1 MRAIIWL
8 IGIFALAA
16 GVAMLAGNNDGY
28 VLVVFPPWR
37 VQLSLNLLIIALIA
51 AFLLSYLLLR
61 LLSGTLGLPSRV
73 SQWRSRRRREKGER
87 DLHNAINALFEG
99 RFPES
104 LKAASNAYERSEEP
118 AMSALVAARAA
129 HGMRDDERYRE
140 WLARA
145 AEQGDET
152 EVARLMT
159 EADLATLALRYEE
172 ADARLRILRDKG
184 HHHVAMLRLESR
196 VASALGRWEEL
207 VGLVRQLRKQKAIT
221 DEQATVLL
229 RRAHGKRMKELAN
242 DPPALAAYWKDIP
255 AGELQDRALN
265 KEIVPLLSGVGLGS
279 MARKPFERLLDEQ
292 WDSALAR
299 QYARC
304 AEGDG
309 DPRACLQKAEG
320 WLQEHPRDAGLL
332 FALGRLCADAQLWGK
347 AQGYFEASLS
357 IDPALETHLA
367 LAHLLD
373 QLERPDEAQKH
384 YHAAARKLAGS
395 GTELVPA

>member
-37 VQLSLNLLIIALIA
+37 VQLSLNLLIVAVIS
-51 AFLLSYLLLR
+51 AFVLGYLLLR
-61 LLSGTLGLPSRV
+61 LLSGTLGLPSRM

-87 DLHNAINALFEG
+87 DLHQAINSLFEG

-104 LKAASNAYERSEEP
+104 LKAASNAFERSEEP
-118 AMSALVAARAA
+118 AIAALVAARAA
-129 HGMRDDERYRE
+129 NGMRDDERYRA
-140 WLARA
+140 WLERT
-145 AEQGDET
+145 AEFGRET

-159 EADLATLALRYEE
+159 EADLATLALRYDE
-172 ADARLRILRDKG
+172 ADARLRTLREKG

-207 VGLVRQLRKQKAIT
+207 VGLVRQLRRQKAIT

-229 RRAHGKRMKELAN
+229 RRAHGKRMKELAA

-255 AGELQDRALN
+255 AAELQDRALN
-265 KEIVPLLSGVGLGS
+265 KEVVRLLAAAGLGS
-279 MARKPFERLLDEQ
+279 MARKPFERLLDEE
-292 WDSALAR
+292 WDSELAR

-309 DPRACLQKAEG
+309 DARACLQKAES
-320 WLQEHPRDAGLL
+320 WLQAHPRDPGLL

-347 AQGYFEASLS
+347 ARGYFEASLG

-373 QLERPDEAQKH
+373 QIDRPEEAQVH

-395 GTELVPA
+395 GSELVPA